1 MANEDSIR
9 FTLSDNT
16 RVVVKKVTNNKYDF
30 ELTLPNGNR
39 KTFIW
44 LGNGVYDFSNRKG
57 SKDGIVEE
65 AIKMFIELNKR
76 I

>member
-30 ELTLPNGNR
+30 ELMLPNGNR

-44 LGNGVYDFSNRKG
+44 VGDGVYNFSNRKG
-57 SKDGIVEE
+57 SKDVIMEE
-65 AIKMFIELNKR
+65 AIKMFIELNKKM
-76 I
+76 

>member
-16 RVVVKKVTNNKYDF
+16 QVVVKEVTNNKYDF

-44 LGNGVYDFSNRKG
+44 AGDGVYNFSTRKG
-57 SKDGIVEE
+57 GSDGIVEE
-65 AIKMFIELNKR
+65 AINKFVALNKKM
-76 I
+76 